1 MNSLSTIRN
10 QKSYADNPVPEI
22 LAPAG
27 NRASFLAALAAGADS
42 VYCGMKHFSARMM
55 AKNFSLDEFA
65 SLTRLAHDMGV
76 KVYVAFNSLLK
87 PDDLNQ
93 ASRLAEALGK
103 LVKPDAL
110 IISDLSFAQLV
121 RQTGFSGELHL
132 STLANVS
139 FPAALNLIRSKLG
152 IDRVVVPREL
162 NIDEI
167 KALAKA
173 CPDGLGLEVF
183 IHGALCYAVS
193 GRCYWSSYFGGKSGL
208 RGRCVQPC
216 RRFYTQNR
224 QIKRFFSCK
233 DLSLDVLAKV
243 LLSVPK
249 VQAWKI
255 EGRKKGPHY
264 VYYTVKAYKMLRDFG
279 SDPERKKYAIGL
291 LGQALGRITTHYN
304 FLPQR
309 PQNPINIE
317 GQTGSGLLV
326 GKLQGESHR
335 PYLIPREE
343 LLPGDLL
350 RIGYEDESWHTLL
363 KVSKYIPKKGRLYL
377 KLTSKRKPPGGT
389 PVFLTDRME
398 KELNELLSGLEKK
411 LAGIRAPKVTISA
424 MNVRLPRK
432 SRKKETAFE
441 LNVYRKT
448 GKEKIQDQVGCWL
461 STESLKGPSGRFYSK
476 IWWWLPPIVWPEREN
491 EIKSLIGI
499 ALKRGS
505 KNFVLNAPWQMA
517 FFQDTIKCSRSD
529 SSISRPYHKGL
540 NLWAG
545 PFCNL
550 ANALAIDVAKSL
562 GFSGAIIS
570 PELGSKDFFLLPK
583 QSSLPL
589 GIVISGN
596 WPLCISRTIS
606 EKIKKETL
614 FASPRGEHAWI
625 RNNGHD
631 FWVYPNW
638 KLDINKKKNELKRA
652 GYSLFVHLVEPLPK
666 GVKLKDRPGMWNWD
680 LELR

>member
-1 MNSLSTIRN
+1 LNILNSLN
-10 QKSYADNPVPEI
+10 NNKCLLPEI

-27 NRASFLAALAAGADS
+27 NRASFLAALAAGADA
-42 VYCGMKHFSARMM
+42 VYCGMKHFSARRM
-55 AKNFSLDEFA
+55 AKNFSLEEFA
-65 SLTRLAHDMGV
+65 SLTRLAHDMGI

-87 PDDLNQ
+87 PDDLNR
-93 ASRLAEALGK
+93 AARLAEALGRW
-103 LVKPDAL
+103 VKPDAL
-110 IISDLSFAQLV
+110 IISDLSFVQLV

-132 STLANVS
+132 STLANAS
-139 FPAALNLIRSKLG
+139 FPAALNLIRGKLG

-162 NIDEI
+162 SIDEV
-167 KALAKA
+167 KTLAGA

-216 RRFYTQNR
+216 RRFYTQNG
-224 QIKRFFSCK
+224 QKKRFFSCQ
-233 DLSLDVLAKV
+233 DLSFDVLAKV
-243 LLSVPK
+243 LLSVPE
-249 VQAWKI
+249 VRAWKI

-279 SDPERKKYAIGL
+279 SDPERKKYALGL

-309 PQNPINIE
+309 PQSPINIK
-317 GQTGSGLLV
+317 GQTSSGLLV
-326 GKLQGESHR
+326 GKLQSESHR

-363 KVSKYIPKKGRLYL
+363 KVGKYIPKKGRFYL
-377 KLTSKRKPPGGT
+377 KLTSRRKPPGGT

-398 KELNELLSGLEKK
+398 KELGELLSGLEKK
-411 LAGIRAPKVTISA
+411 LADIPAPKVTISTINA
-424 MNVRLPRK
+424 GLPRK
-432 SRKKETAFE
+432 SRKKRAAFE
-441 LNVYRKT
+441 LNVYRKA
-448 GKEKIQDQVGCWL
+448 GKWKMQDQVGCWL
-461 STESLKGPSGRFYSK
+461 STESLKGVLRHLYSN
-476 IWWWLPPIVWPEREN
+476 IWWWLPPAVWPEGEK
-491 EIKSLIGI
+491 EIESIIGL

-517 FFQDTIKCSRSD
+517 FFTDTIKPGRSGSMTSRSYGK
-529 SSISRPYHKGL
+529 SL

-589 GIVISGN
+589 GVVISGN

-606 EKIKKETL
+606 ENIKKETL
-614 FASPRGEHAWI
+614 FASPRGEQAWVRKI
-625 RNNGHD
+625 GSN

-638 KLDINKKKNELKRA
+638 KLDISKKMNELKRA
-652 GYSLFVHLVEPLPK
+652 GYRLFVNLNESLPK
-666 GVKLKDRPGMWNWD
+666 GVKLKKRPGMWNWN
-680 LELR
+680 LKLK

>member
-1 MNSLSTIRN
+1 MNSLPTIWH
-10 QKSYADNPVPEI
+10 QKSYAENPIPEI

-27 NRASFLAALAAGADS
+27 NRESFLAALAAGADA

-55 AKNFSLDEFA
+55 AKNFSLEELA
-65 SLTRLAHDMGV
+65 PLAQLAHDMGV
-76 KVYVAFNSLLK
+76 KVYVALNSLLR
-87 PDDLNQ
+87 PDDINK
-93 ASRLAEALGK
+93 AARLTEALERW
-103 LVKPDAL
+103 VKPDAL
-110 IISDLSFAQLV
+110 IIQDLSFVRLV

-139 FPAALNLIRSKLG
+139 SPATLKFICRKLG

-167 KALAKA
+167 KTLAKA
-173 CPDGLGLEVF
+173 CPDGLDLEVF

-216 RRFYTQNR
+216 RRFYAQNGHR
-224 QIKRFFSCK
+224 KRFFSCQ
-233 DLSLDVLAKV
+233 DLSLDVLVKV
-243 LLSVPK
+243 LLSVPE
-249 VQAWKI
+249 VRAWKI

-264 VYYTVKAYKMLRDFG
+264 VYYTVKAYKILRDFG
-279 SDPERKKYAIGL
+279 SYPEKKKYAIRL
-291 LGQALGRITTHYN
+291 LDYALGRTGTHYH

-309 PQNPINIE
+309 PQNPINTKN
-317 GQTGSGLLV
+317 QTGSGLLV
-326 GKLQGESHR
+326 AKVQGANSK
-335 PYLIPREE
+335 PYIIPGEK

-350 RIGYEDESWHTLL
+350 RIGYEDEPWHTII
-363 KVSKYIPKKGRLYL
+363 KVGKYIPKRGRLYL
-377 KLTSKRKPPGGT
+377 KLFPKRKTPGGT

-398 KELNELLSGLEKK
+398 KELGELLSDFDKK
-411 LAGIRAPKVTISA
+411 LTGISTKKVTVSA
-424 MNVRLPRK
+424 MNAELPRRYGK
-432 SRKKETAFE
+432 RGANFE
-441 LNVYRKT
+441 LNVYRKV
-448 GKEKIQDQVGCWL
+448 GKGKKQGRVGCWL
-461 STESLKGPSGRFYSK
+461 SAEALKGLYRTHYSN
-476 IWWWLPPIVWPEREN
+476 IWWWLPPVVWPEVEN
-491 EIKSLIGI
+491 EIESLIDL

-505 KNFVLNAPWQMA
+505 KNFVLNSPWQMA
-517 FFQDTIKCSRSD
+517 FFPGTNKYGRAG
-529 SSISRPYHKGL
+529 SSIYRSYGKGL

-570 PELGSKDFFLLPK
+570 PELGSKDFFLIPK
-583 QSSLPL
+583 QSPLPI

-606 EKIKKETL
+606 ENLKKEAL
-614 FASPRGEHAWI
+614 FTSPRDEKAWVGKI
-625 RNNGHD
+625 GSN

-638 KLDINKKKNELKRA
+638 KLDIRKKMNELKRS
-652 GYSLFVHLVEPLPK
+652 GYKLFVHLNEPLPK
-666 GVKLKDRPGMWNWD
+666 GVKLKERPGMWNWN